1 MQDNTNTPNP
11 ETLPENVAGADGA
24 VPPAPTLDEPAV
36 EVMPSLEDL
45 LKAAELK
52 AAEHHDA
59 WLRAKAEGENI
70 RRRAQEDIG
79 KAGKFAV
86 EKFSG
91 ELLAVKDSLEAALA
105 SDNQSAEHLKEG
117 VELTLRQLVA
127 AFEKSGLAEINPL
140 GQKFDPNFHQAI
152 GQIEAPDE
160 KTEANTVLSVLQKGY
175 ALHGRVIR
183 PALVMVSKAKA
194 APAA

>member
-1 MQDNTNTPNP
+1 MQDKSAPSSQDP
-11 ETLPENVAGADGA
+11 ASLPDAA
-24 VPPAPTLDEPAV
+24 VPPAPTLETAQ
-36 EVMPSLEDL
+36 EATLMPSLEEM
-45 LKAAELK
+45 LKAAELN

-59 WLRAKAEGENI
+59 WLRAKAETENV

-91 ELLAVKDSLEAALA
+91 EMLAVKDSLEAALA
-105 SDNQSAEHLKEG
+105 SDGAEHLKEG
-117 VELTLRQLVA
+117 VELTLRQLIA

-140 GQKFDPNFHQAI
+140 GEKFDPHKHQAI
-152 GQIEAPDE
+152 SQIEAPDDS
-160 KTEANTVLSVLQKGY
+160 TEANTVLSVLQKGY

-183 PALVMVSKAKA
+183 PALVVVSKAKA
-194 APAA
+194 